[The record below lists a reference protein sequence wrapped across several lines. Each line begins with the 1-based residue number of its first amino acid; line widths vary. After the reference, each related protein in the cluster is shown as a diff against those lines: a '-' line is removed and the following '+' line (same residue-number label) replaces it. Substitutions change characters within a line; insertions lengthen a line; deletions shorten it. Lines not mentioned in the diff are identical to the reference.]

1 MQRLILIQAFAQ
13 VTGSLKHAN
22 FVNYGDLL
30 KEIYSDPYL
39 SADRELLVAS
49 DNYKNEITS
58 HPKMLKMSVKDLLD
72 MNHHFVQSSNHD
84 SYHNKPSTQFSSD
97 NRNLVHDEEY
107 YIDKPTN
114 TSSESFE
121 AHMEE
126 MLGKDFFEDQKF
138 LLFVI
143 FSCVLLLLMFCCLG
157 VTVRWCWMSV
167 CRAQET
173 ALSPPSS
180 YTALSLPSPDTSLSM
195 YSDTDTPYPDEIFLQ
210 GRKLY
215 PGVL

>member
-1 MQRLILIQAFAQ
+1 MMHRLLLIPAFAQ
-13 VTGSLKHAN
+13 ITESLKHAN
-22 FVNYGDLL
+22 FVNYGDLV

-39 SADRELLVAS
+39 SADRELLVAN
-49 DNYKNEITS
+49 DNSKNEITS
-58 HPKMLKMSVKDLLD
+58 NPRMLKMSVKELLD
-72 MNHHFVQSSNHD
+72 MNHHYVQSSD
-84 SYHNKPSTQFSSD
+84 HNPHHNQPSTPFHSD
-97 NRNLVHDEEY
+97 NRNLVDEEY
-107 YIDKPTN
+107 YPDNPTD

-121 AHMEE
+121 EHMEE
-126 MLGKDFFEDQKF
+126 MLGKNFFEDQKF

-143 FSCVLLLLMFCCLG
+143 FSCVLLLLMFCCSL

-167 CRAQET
+167 CRAQEPPP
-173 ALSPPSS
+173 SPPSS
-180 YTALSLPSPDTSLSM
+180 YTAISLPSPDTSLSM